1 MLENIT
7 SSNLFYYS
15 IAFYIFIIGLC
26 MGSFINVV
34 ALRSLAGE
42 DFVMSRSKC
51 PKCGKQLRWYN
62 NIPLLSFIFQRGK
75 CSFCAEPIS
84 WGYPLAE
91 LAMGIAYL
99 AIFLAF
105 GINLQS
111 ILLMIIFSFFI
122 LLSIEDFKEQAILES
137 HGYILLGLGVL
148 YNVFQFNCG
157 LLDVVAGIFL
167 AFVIFEIFAN
177 AGYLFIKHRFFGEG
191 DTIIAMAMGALFG
204 AEKFVYVML
213 LFILLTA
220 ILAILYYIPILLIK
234 YFKSKQY
241 KLFYSLIGSIVA
253 CGVLWGLSRSDLNI
267 TNPLLL
273 YALFVLILIGV
284 AYALWNILTSLKN
297 KEEIE
302 ASMIPLGPVLALA
315 SMISAFL
322 NWDWVLPKI
331 FG

>member
-7 SSNLFYYS
+7 SSTLFYYTV
-15 IAFYIFIIGLC
+15 AFYIFIIGLC

-51 PKCGKQLRWYN
+51 PKCGEMLRWYN

-91 LAMGIAYL
+91 LFTGISYL
-99 AIFLAF
+99 IIFLAF

-122 LLSIEDFKEQAILES
+122 LLSIEDFKEQVIIES

-148 YNVFQFNCG
+148 YNVFQFNCT
-157 LLDVVAGIFL
+157 LLDVVMGVFF
-167 AFVIFEIFAN
+167 AFAVFEILAN
-177 AGYLFIKHRFFGEG
+177 AGHLFIKHRFFGEG
-191 DTIIAMAMGALFG
+191 DTIIAMAMGAFFG
-204 AEKFVYVML
+204 IEKFAYAML
-213 LFILLTA
+213 LFIFLTA
-220 ILAILYYIPILLIK
+220 ILSILYYVPILLIK
-234 YFKSKQY
+234 YFKAKQY

-253 CGVLWGLSRSDLNI
+253 CGVLWALSCSDLNE
-267 TNPLLL
+267 TNPFLL
-273 YALFVLILIGV
+273 YVLFVLIIIGV
-284 AYALWNILTSLKN
+284 VYALLNILTSLKN
-297 KEEIE
+297 KEQIE
-302 ASMIPLGPVLALA
+302 ASMLPLGPILALA
-315 SMISAFL
+315 SMISVFL
-322 NWDWVLPKI
+322 NFDLVLSKI